1 MELQG
6 KNSMSWNLIAEY
18 LEINMMHTITT
29 IRVLNNFDEL
39 EHEWD
44 GFVTVSE
51 RKRQDRS

>member
-1 MELQG
+1 
-6 KNSMSWNLIAEY
+6 MSWNLIAEY